1 MRQGSSKEL
10 TRDVWKVKASRDQ
23 LSRHHGESAKEGRT
37 REVVRAKEV
46 DHVGEELRLDQLR
59 VQRGDSV
66 DLESSEMT
74 GVSALMGVHKGERSS
89 LLGVNL

>member
-1 MRQGSSKEL
+1 M
-10 TRDVWKVKASRDQ
+10 
-23 LSRHHGESAKEGRT
+23 
-37 REVVRAKEV
+37 VRAKEV

-74 GVSALMGVHKGERSS
+74 GVSALMGVRKGERFS
-89 LLGVNL
+89 LLGGNL